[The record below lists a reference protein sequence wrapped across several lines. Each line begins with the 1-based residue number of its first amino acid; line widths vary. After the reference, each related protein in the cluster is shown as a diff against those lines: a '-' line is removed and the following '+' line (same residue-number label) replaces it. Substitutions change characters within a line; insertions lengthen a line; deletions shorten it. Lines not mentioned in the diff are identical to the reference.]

1 MTNIKNARDDGSYKR
16 MNNKVLSKDLQVVGN
31 IVAAD
36 EE

>member
-16 MNNKVLSKDLQVVGN
+16 MNKKRLSKDLQVVGN
-31 IVAAD
+31 IVATD